1 MNNAMKNDNQLP
13 PGQYRT
19 DKLPILHRGP
29 IPAFNPSTWQFRIW
43 GAVEESLTWSWD
55 QVLAL
60 PRVKIRMDLHCVTKW
75 SKINTEWE
83 GISVK
88 MLVEKGLV
96 KPKNTAKYVMQHATG
111 GYTTNLHLSVI
122 LQDNFLLA
130 THYDGKPLTPEHG
143 FPLRGIIGAIPGSE
157 PMKDVYLWK
166 GAKWIRGLEFMES
179 DRLGFWE
186 AYGYHNEGDIW
197 LEQRIS
203 K

>member
-1 MNNAMKNDNQLP
+1 MQKDKSLP
-13 PGQYRT
+13 PNQYLT
-19 DKLPILHRGP
+19 EQFPILHHGQV
-29 IPAFNPSTWQFRIW
+29 PAFNPATWQFHIW
-43 GAVEESLTWSWD
+43 GAVQESVALSWD

-60 PRVKIRMDLHCVTKW
+60 PQIKVIMNLHCVTKW
-75 SKINTEWE
+75 SKYNTEWE

-88 MLVEKGLV
+88 MLLENGLV
-96 KPKNTAKYVMQHATG
+96 KPKPEASYVMQHATG
-111 GYTTNLHLSVI
+111 GYTTNLPLSVI

-143 FPLRGIIGAIPGSE
+143 FPLRGVIGAIPGSE

-166 GAKWIRGLEFMES
+166 GAKWIRGLEFMVD
-179 DRLGFWE
+179 DRPGFWE

-197 LEQRIS
+197 LEQRTA